1 MPQVE
6 VTFDIDANGIV
17 HVSAKDLG
25 TGREQS
31 IKITASSGLSEEEIK
46 KMVRDAEA
54 HAEEDK
60 RKKELAEA
68 RNEADTLIY
77 SIEKS
82 LTDYGDKVSEGE
94 RADIASA
101 IEEAKKAKDGEDV
114 AAIKDTMQKL
124 STVSHKLAEEIYKKA
139 GAGAA
144 GEGGGRLDLKAAL
157 AAANR
162 PERKAAARK

>member
-1 MPQVE
+1 
-6 VTFDIDANGIV
+6 
-17 HVSAKDLG
+17 
-25 TGREQS
+25 
-31 IKITASSGLSEEEIK
+31 
-46 KMVRDAEA
+46 MVRDAEA

-139 GAGAA
+139 GR
-144 GEGGGRLDLKAAL
+144 GRG
-157 AAANR
+157 R
-162 PERKAAARK
+162 RGRRRVWT